1 MYSLEE
7 LHIALYS
14 YQKLEIHIFV
24 VWFCNYWG

>member
-7 LHIALYS
+7 VHITLYS

-24 VWFCNYWG
+24 VWFYSYWG